1 MGKFERARK
10 AALACGIVLSLAHQI
25 TAAVAFS
32 PETTAPP
39 SSANKQT
46 APVTPFGQQPALPNQ
61 PPQTQLNDPLAD
73 VGKDKG
79 TELKIPGIGSV
90 GTLPKLDFGLELLYG
105 PKNTPE
111 GSNLQLDQRTPEG
124 DVQIKGTFTH
134 KF

>member
-1 MGKFERARK
+1 MGTYIKVKE
-10 AALACGIVLSLAHQI
+10 AALICAIALSLAQQV
-25 TAAVAFS
+25 TGARAFT
-32 PETTAPP
+32 PEPVAPP
-39 SSANKQT
+39 STNKQA
-46 APVTPFGQQPALPNQ
+46 APVNPFGQQLSLPGQ
-61 PPQTQLNDPLAD
+61 PPQTQLNDPLSE

-124 DVQIKGTFTH
+124 DV
-134 KF
+134 